1 MSCCAA
7 LCHAVSTVML
17 ALSHAAGTRCRS
29 KKATA
34 SIKSCSN
41 ACQSMP
47 TSRAAGV
54 LQPLVVG
61 QPDFRPRIRQLMEAM
76 GLDLLQRVRE
86 DSAEEAGR

>member
-1 MSCCAA
+1 MQQEQVAEARKLLLLSRAEA
-7 LCHAVSTVML
+7 L
-17 ALSHAAGTRCRS
+17 RF
-29 KKATA
+29 
-34 SIKSCSN
+34 
-41 ACQSMP
+41 QSMP